1 MTHVQNIRIFLRPS
15 RAYPE
20 DRQREACASVVAKIG
35 GPSVEYIAG
44 THDRAAWLKALRR
57 DEVALVASLDL
68 LAEPRKK
75 LKGRPLVDFF
85 ATLADAAS
93 RCLYVIEADSG
104 VTSKEPSKWQAVV
117 EAAGNRIAAGRP
129 LGRAR
134 AVKMARKRW
143 EGRSERG
150 TVDKWRRPHMAKE
163 RAQWGAIWRDPK
175 HANVREALDA
185 LPEEINS
192 VATAYRIFGPR
203 QPGKG
208 RPRKQKTR

>member
-1 MTHVQNIRIFLRPS
+1 MAHVQNIRIFLRPS
-15 RAYPE
+15 RSYPE
-20 DRQREACASVVAKIG
+20 DKQREACADAIAKIG
-35 GPSVEYIAG
+35 GPSVEYVAG
-44 THDRAAWLKALRR
+44 QHDRSAWLKALRK
-57 DEVALVASLDL
+57 DEVAMVASLDL
-68 LAEPRKK
+68 IAEPRAKIK
-75 LKGRPLVDFF
+75 ARPLVDFS
-85 ATLADAAS
+85 ATLASAIA
-93 RCLYVIEADSG
+93 RCLYMVEADSG
-104 VTSKEPSKWQAVV
+104 VTSKEPARWLAVV

-134 AVKMARKRW
+134 ARKLALKRW
-143 EGRSERG
+143 EKNAERG
-150 TVDKWRRPHMAKE
+150 TVDRWLRPHMAKE

-185 LPEEINS
+185 LPDEINS